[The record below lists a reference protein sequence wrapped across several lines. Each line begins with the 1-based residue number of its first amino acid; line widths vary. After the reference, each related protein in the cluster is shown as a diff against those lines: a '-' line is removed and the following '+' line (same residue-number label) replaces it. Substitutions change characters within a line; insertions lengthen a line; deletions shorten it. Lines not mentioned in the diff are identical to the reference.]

1 VELGRVVVSAADAV
15 VCRLRQEL
23 SNLEGSEATQKE
35 EETQMKDLG
44 KITFGKARPAPK
56 QVLVD
61 VTYDEKTAQ
70 ALHAFGI
77 RQLKKDPEA
86 VIEYVIVKALEAF
99 AKK

>member
-1 VELGRVVVSAADAV
+1 M
-15 VCRLRQEL
+15 
-23 SNLEGSEATQKE
+23 N
-35 EETQMKDLG
+35 DLG
-44 KITFGKARPAPK
+44 KITFGKSQPTPK

-86 VIEYVIVKALEAF
+86 VIEYVIVKALGNLCKKQARK
-99 AKK
+99 AKL

>member
-1 VELGRVVVSAADAV
+1 MAVSAANAV
-15 VCRLRQEL
+15 VRGLRQGLPDLER
-23 SNLEGSEATQKE
+23 SNATQKK

-61 VTYDEKTAQ
+61 VTYDAKTAK
-70 ALHAFGI
+70 ALHLFGLK
-77 RQLKKDPEA
+77 QLKKDQEA

>member
-1 VELGRVVVSAADAV
+1 MERS
-15 VCRLRQEL
+15 Q
-23 SNLEGSEATQKE
+23 TPQKE
-35 EETQMKDLG
+35 EETQLKDLG
-44 KITFGKARPAPK
+44 KITFGKSRPAPK

-86 VIEYVIVKALEAF
+86 VIEYVILKALESF